1 MKSVTKLFARLTHLA
16 VLVGAGKKVPDYW
29 DASKKLLNDPSK
41 FLDSLLTYD
50 KDNIP
55 DATIQKVEPYIAMEE
70 FTPAAVSK
78 VSKACTSICMWA
90 RAMYMYHN
98 VALSVSWEG
107 AGQGVEEGETEVYWM
122 PGKLWCKQAAV

>member
-1 MKSVTKLFARLTHLA
+1 MKSITQLFAHQTHLA

-98 VALSVSWEG
+98 VALSVSWER
-107 AGQGVEEGETEVYWM
+107 AGQGVEQGETEVCWM
-122 PGKLWCKQAAV
+122 PWKSGL

>member
-1 MKSVTKLFARLTHLA
+1 M
-16 VLVGAGKKVPDYW
+16 GAGKKVPDYW

-98 VALSVSWEG
+98 VALSVSWERPRR
-107 AGQGVEEGETEVYWM
+107 GVEEGETQVCWM
-122 PGKLWCKQAAV
+122 PGELWRKQAAV